1 MSSITV
7 SKDEYKARKTLEE
20 AMKRGVVSM
29 ASGDSRQGAQFMVNT
44 PWMQNTT
51 RAKQTQL
58 PEIIRDKTTA
68 SINDWYTRG
77 TPQQEVY
84 KYRRG
89 ACPNCGAITHQQKD
103 CLERPRKV
111 GAKFSGKDFQGDE
124 DIKQL
129 DFSYEAKKDRWN
141 GYNPE
146 SYQEVI
152 EEYNLLNQ
160 KIEERHLMTGT
171 DANEEFK
178 EKMVNRQYL
187 DTQYDP
193 KTKSS
198 LSIRQ
203 KNDMAKYLVNLDED
217 APAYD
222 PKSRSMPGN
231 PNTEIADNVQSF
243 KGDNYN
249 KFTGDTLEFIDQ
261 DKFAWDHV
269 RRHGSELNSVAM
281 PTLTEMLHKKSKAN
295 SSLMRG
301 KLFEEIAKRYGGAD
315 HFKEQIGDLIASK
328 ESYVEYDQQGKII
341 SKNLSEK
348 QGKSKYP
355 EDVFPQDH
363 SSVWGSWWNK
373 ELGWGFACCHGTDRN
388 AICPGDKGKKLAIIK
403 EYRIVRKREAEL
415 RFGDKKD
422 GKSQDLAD
430 TSKRIE
436 EIEQIIEDQKIHI
449 NLESHKAYEK
459 HLTEQNQKKIEEQKN
474 SKFQKSTKETDHENI
489 KTNKDRSRSREK
501 QQKLKRKDS

>member
-1 MSSITV
+1 MHSITV

-20 AMKRGVVSM
+20 AMKRGVVSLTG
-29 ASGDSRQGAQFMVNT
+29 GDGRQGAQFTVNT
-44 PWMQNTT
+44 PWMQNTA
-51 RAKQTQL
+51 RARPAPL
-58 PEIIRDKTTA
+58 PDVVKTKKTA
-68 SINDWYTRG
+68 TIEDWYTRG

-84 KYRRG
+84 KYRKG
-89 ACPNCGAITHQQKD
+89 ACENCGAITHVKKD
-103 CLERPRKV
+103 CLDRPRKV
-111 GAKFSGKDFQGDE
+111 GAKYSGKDFQGDE
-124 DIKQL
+124 NIKHL
-129 DFSYEAKKDRWN
+129 EFSYEAKKDRWN
-141 GYNPE
+141 GYNPD
-146 SYQEVI
+146 SYQEII
-152 EEYNLLNQ
+152 EEHNLLNQ
-160 KIEERHLMTGT
+160 KIEDRHKQTGT

-203 KNDMAKYLVNLDED
+203 KNDMAKYLLNLDDD
-217 APAYD
+217 APDYD

-231 PNTEIADNVQSF
+231 PNKDDDPNIVTF
-243 KGDNYN
+243 KGDNFN
-249 KFTGDTLEFIDQ
+249 KYSGDTLQFMDQ
-261 DKFAWDHV
+261 DNFAWEHV
-269 RRHGSELNSVAM
+269 RKHGSELNSVAM

-301 KLFEEIAKRYGGAD
+301 KLFEEVAKRYGGVD
-315 HFKEQIGDLIASK
+315 HFKEKLEDLIASK
-328 ESYVEYDQQGKII
+328 ETYVEYDQQGKAI

-348 QGKSKYP
+348 QGKSRYP
-355 EDVFPQDH
+355 EDVYPQDH

-403 EYRIVRKREAEL
+403 EYRIVKKREAEL

-422 GKSQDLAD
+422 DRAQDLSETA
-430 TSKRIE
+430 KRIE

-459 HLTEQNQKKIEEQKN
+459 HLAEQNQKKIEDEKN
-474 SKFQKSTKETDHENI
+474 NKFQRSIKETEQDASRHV
-489 KTNKDRSRSREK
+489 KDRSRSKEK
-501 QQKLKRKDS
+501 AQKHKRRDS